1 MQLSTEHIITTHAG
15 SLPRPDDLAQ
25 TMYDVL
31 DGKPVDQAALDAR
44 VREAIAEVVA
54 RQQKIGLDV
63 ISDGELG
70 KVGFSNY
77 VLQRLSGFEGQAEF
91 MAADFADA
99 PGVAMDVFGSEG
111 SKHLRLPVLNGP
123 IEVRDAKAVDKEIA
137 DFKSALGN
145 TSPDKAFVP
154 AVTPGHV
161 AFNFP
166 NRYYKSHQQYIE
178 AAAAALAPEYKAIVN
193 AGFNLQLDLPDAA
206 MAFHC
211 RVEGSAVRKGLRP
224 LDPTI
229 PACRPR
235 ASAADRH
242 CRRAGSGGTRPG
254 W

>member
-1 MQLSTEHIITTHAG
+1 MQLSTDHIITTHAG

-25 TMYDVL
+25 TMYDLL
-31 DGKPVDQAALDAR
+31 DGKPVDHGALDVR

-77 VLQRLSGFEGQAEF
+77 VLQRLSGFEGQADF

-99 PGVAMDVFGSEG
+99 PGVATDAFGGEG
-111 SKHLRLPVLNGP
+111 SKHLRLPVVNGP
-123 IEVRDAKAVDKEIA
+123 IEVRDTKAVDKEIA
-137 DFKSALGN
+137 DFKLALGK

-166 NRYYKSHQQYIE
+166 NRYYQSHQT
-178 AAAAALAPEYKAIVN
+178 EYVDRIFRGEKPSDLPVQQPTK
-193 AGFNLQLDLPDAA
+193 FNLVINLKTAKALGIT
-206 MAFHC
+206 
-211 RVEGSAVRKGLRP
+211 V
-224 LDPTI
+224 
-229 PACRPR
+229 PASLLAR
-235 ASAADRH
+235 ADELIE
-242 CRRAGSGGTRPG
+242 
-254 W
+254 